1 MPLRLHHQLLALV
14 ALVLSLPLTSC
25 KDMRQAK
32 SLADP
37 AIVDFHKQ
45 FNDKKFKDIY
55 AASHPTFKAAAK
67 EADFLKL
74 METIHKKLGKQVKS
88 TEAGWKINSYNLT
101 TYATLTQDTEFER
114 GKGTET
120 FIYIVEKG
128 ACSLHGYNINSQDL
142 ITLDA
147 PPEKDTP
154 APPAPNPP
162 QQPAPPLETTPRP

>member
-1 MPLRLHHQLLALV
+1 MPLRPHHLLLAIA
-14 ALVLSLPLTSC
+14 ALAFALPLTSC

-37 AIVDFHKQ
+37 AVVDFHKQ

-55 AASHPTFKAAAK
+55 TASHPTFKAAAK

-88 TEAGWKINSYNLT
+88 TEAGWKVNSYNFT
-101 TYATLTQDTEFER
+101 TYAVLTQDTEFER

-120 FIYIVEKG
+120 FTYVVDKG
-128 ACSLHGYNINSQDL
+128 ACTLNGYHINSQDL

-147 PPEKDTP
+147 PPDKENP

-162 QQPAPPLETTPRP
+162 QQTPSPLETTPRP